1 SYVVLFTQILNFGG
15 GMRVINFFNRNRM
28 LIVLFGIVVLIA
40 LIGFSLSDRD
50 STTKA
55 EQFTG
60 DTAAAT
66 QKVVDAPFSFIGN
79 IFSNIAGSFSALEEN
94 EKLKQQLDMLPQLQ
108 SDNERLKAENEEL
121 RESLEVSSSMA
132 YETVNARVISRAPD
146 QWLESFTIDKGEKDG
161 IKEGMAVSTSEG
173 LVGIVKRVNGN
184 SSFIEMISTNA
195 SQNNLSVEVRHND
208 EAVYGN
214 IRNFDTENDVLVVEN
229 IKSQVKLEKGD
240 DVFTSGLTGA
250 FPEGIVIGKVVEVEN
265 DEYGLSQNAYVQ
277 MNSDLNDVDN
287 VFVLKRD
294 PESLGD

>member
-1 SYVVLFTQILNFGG
+1 MTK
-15 GMRVINFFNRNRM
+15 FFNRNRM

-60 DTAAAT
+60 DTVAAT
-66 QKVVDAPFSFIGN
+66 QEVVDAPFSFIGN
-79 IFSNIAGSFSALEEN
+79 IFSSITESFSALEEN
-94 EKLKQQLDMLPQLQ
+94 KALKEQLDMLPQLQ
-108 SDNERLKAENEEL
+108 ADNERLAAENEEL

-161 IKEGMAVSTSEG
+161 LEEGMAVSTSEG
-173 LVGIVKRVNGN
+173 LIGIVTRVNGH

-195 SQNNLSVEVRHND
+195 SQNNMSVEVRHND

-214 IRNFDTENDVLVVEN
+214 IRNFDTEKDVLVVEN
-229 IKSQVKLEKGD
+229 IKSQVKLEEGD
-240 DVFTSGLTGA
+240 EVYTSGLTGA

-294 PESLGD
+294 PESLED

>member
-1 SYVVLFTQILNFGG
+1 
-15 GMRVINFFNRNRM
+15 MINFFNRNRM

-108 SDNERLKAENEEL
+108 ADNERLKAENEEL

-294 PESLGD
+294 PESLED

>member
-1 SYVVLFTQILNFGG
+1 MTK
-15 GMRVINFFNRNRM
+15 FFNRNRM

-40 LIGFSLSDRD
+40 LIGFSLSERD

-60 DTAAAT
+60 DTVAAT

-79 IFSNIAGSFSALEEN
+79 IFSSITGSFSALEEN
-94 EKLKQQLDMLPQLQ
+94 KALKEQLDMLPQLQ
-108 SDNERLKAENEEL
+108 ADNERLAAENEEL
-121 RESLEVSSSMA
+121 RESLEVSSSIA

-161 IKEGMAVSTSEG
+161 VEEGMAVSTSEG
-173 LVGIVKRVNGN
+173 LIGIVTRVNGK

-195 SQNNLSVEVRHND
+195 SQNNMSVEVRHND

-214 IRNFDTENDVLVVEN
+214 IRNFDTEKDVLVVEN
-229 IKSQVKLEKGD
+229 IKSQVKLEEGD
-240 DVFTSGLTGA
+240 EVYTSGLTGA

-265 DEYGLSQNAYVQ
+265 DEYGLSQNAFVQ

-294 PESLGD
+294 PESLED

>member
-1 SYVVLFTQILNFGG
+1 MTK
-15 GMRVINFFNRNRM
+15 FFNRNRM

-60 DTAAAT
+60 DTVAVT

-79 IFSNIAGSFSALEEN
+79 IFSSITGSFSALEEN
-94 EKLKQQLDMLPQLQ
+94 EALKEQLDMLPQLQ
-108 SDNERLKAENEEL
+108 ADNERLAAENEEL

-161 IKEGMAVSTSEG
+161 VEEGMAVSTSEG
-173 LVGIVKRVNGN
+173 LIGIVTRVNGN

-195 SQNNLSVEVRHND
+195 SQNNMSVEVRHND

-214 IRNFDTENDVLVVEN
+214 IRNFDTEKDVLVVEN
-229 IKSQVKLEKGD
+229 IKSQVKLEEGD
-240 DVFTSGLTGA
+240 EVYTSGLTGA

-294 PESLGD
+294 PDSLED

>member
-1 SYVVLFTQILNFGG
+1 MTK
-15 GMRVINFFNRNRM
+15 FFNRNRM

-60 DTAAAT
+60 DTVAAT

-79 IFSNIAGSFSALEEN
+79 IFSSITGSFSALEEN
-94 EKLKQQLDMLPQLQ
+94 KALKEQLDMLPQLQ
-108 SDNERLKAENEEL
+108 ADNERLAAENEEL

-161 IKEGMAVSTSEG
+161 LEEGMAVSTSEG
-173 LVGIVKRVNGN
+173 LIGIVTRVNGH

-195 SQNNLSVEVRHND
+195 SQNNMSVEVRHND

-214 IRNFDTENDVLVVEN
+214 IRNFDTEKDVLVVEN
-229 IKSQVKLEKGD
+229 IKSQVKLEAGD
-240 DVFTSGLTGA
+240 EVYTSGLTGA

-294 PESLGD
+294 PESLED

>member
-1 SYVVLFTQILNFGG
+1 MTK
-15 GMRVINFFNRNRM
+15 FFNRNRM

-60 DTAAAT
+60 DTVAAT

-79 IFSNIAGSFSALEEN
+79 IFSSITGSFSALEEN
-94 EKLKQQLDMLPQLQ
+94 KALKEQLDMLPQLQ
-108 SDNERLKAENEEL
+108 ADNERLAAENEEL

-161 IKEGMAVSTSEG
+161 LEEGMAVSTSEG
-173 LVGIVKRVNGN
+173 LIGIVTRVNGH

-195 SQNNLSVEVRHND
+195 SQNNMSVEVRHND

-214 IRNFDTENDVLVVEN
+214 IRNFDTEKDVLVVEN
-229 IKSQVKLEKGD
+229 IKSQVKLEDGD
-240 DVFTSGLTGA
+240 EVYTSGLTGA

-294 PESLGD
+294 PESLED

>member
-1 SYVVLFTQILNFGG
+1 MTK
-15 GMRVINFFNRNRM
+15 FFNRNRM

-94 EKLKQQLDMLPQLQ
+94 EELKQQLDMLPQLQ
-108 SDNERLKAENEEL
+108 ADNERLKAENEEL

-173 LVGIVKRVNGN
+173 LVGIVKRVNGK

-240 DVFTSGLTGA
+240 EVFTSGLTGA

-294 PESLGD
+294 PESLED

>member
-1 SYVVLFTQILNFGG
+1 
-15 GMRVINFFNRNRM
+15 MRVINFFNRNRM

-240 DVFTSGLTGA
+240 EVFTSGLTGA

-294 PESLGD
+294 PESLED

>member
-1 SYVVLFTQILNFGG
+1 MTK
-15 GMRVINFFNRNRM
+15 FFNRNRM

-94 EKLKQQLDMLPQLQ
+94 EELKQQLDMLPQLQ
-108 SDNERLKAENEEL
+108 ADNERLKAENEEL

-240 DVFTSGLTGA
+240 EVFTSGLTGA

-294 PESLGD
+294 PESLED

>member
-1 SYVVLFTQILNFGG
+1 MTK
-15 GMRVINFFNRNRM
+15 FFNRNRM

-60 DTAAAT
+60 DTVAAT

-79 IFSNIAGSFSALEEN
+79 IFSGITGSFSALEEN
-94 EKLKQQLDMLPQLQ
+94 EALKEQLDMLPQMQ
-108 SDNERLKAENEEL
+108 ADNERLAAENEEL

-132 YETVNARVISRAPD
+132 YETINARVISRAPD

-161 IKEGMAVSTSEG
+161 IEEGMAVSTSEG
-173 LVGIVKRVNGN
+173 LIGIVTRVNGN

-195 SQNNLSVEVRHND
+195 SQNNMSVEVRHND

-214 IRNFDTENDVLVVEN
+214 IRNFDTEKDVLVVEN
-229 IKSQVKLEKGD
+229 IKSKVKLDEGD
-240 DVFTSGLTGA
+240 EVYTSGLTGA

-294 PESLGD
+294 PESLED

>member
-1 SYVVLFTQILNFGG
+1 MTK
-15 GMRVINFFNRNRM
+15 FFNRNRM

-60 DTAAAT
+60 DTVAAT

-79 IFSNIAGSFSALEEN
+79 IFSSITGSFSALEEN
-94 EKLKQQLDMLPQLQ
+94 KALKEQLDMLPQLQ
-108 SDNERLKAENEEL
+108 ADNERLAAENEEL

-161 IKEGMAVSTSEG
+161 LEEGMAVSTSEG
-173 LVGIVKRVNGN
+173 LIGIVARVNGH

-195 SQNNLSVEVRHND
+195 SQNNMSVEVRHND

-214 IRNFDTENDVLVVEN
+214 IRNFDTEKDVLVVEN
-229 IKSQVKLEKGD
+229 IKSQVKLEEGD
-240 DVFTSGLTGA
+240 EVYTSGLTGA

-294 PESLGD
+294 PESLED

>member
-1 SYVVLFTQILNFGG
+1 MTK
-15 GMRVINFFNRNRM
+15 FFNRNRM

-40 LIGFSLSDRD
+40 LIGFSLSERD

-60 DTAAAT
+60 DTVAAT

-79 IFSNIAGSFSALEEN
+79 IFSSITGSFSALEEN
-94 EKLKQQLDMLPQLQ
+94 EALKEQLDMLPQLQ
-108 SDNERLKAENEEL
+108 ADNERLAAENEEL

-161 IKEGMAVSTSEG
+161 VEEGMAVSTSEG
-173 LVGIVKRVNGN
+173 LIGTVTRVNGK

-195 SQNNLSVEVRHND
+195 SQNNMSVEVRHND

-214 IRNFDTENDVLVVEN
+214 IRNFDTEKDVLVVEN
-229 IKSQVKLEKGD
+229 IKSQVKLEEGD
-240 DVFTSGLTGA
+240 EVYTSGLTGA

-265 DEYGLSQNAYVQ
+265 DEYGLSQNAFVQ

-294 PESLGD
+294 PESLED

>member
-1 SYVVLFTQILNFGG
+1 VVLFTQILNFGG
-15 GMRVINFFNRNRM
+15 GMRVTKFFNRNRM

-94 EKLKQQLDMLPQLQ
+94 EELKQQLDMLPQLQ
-108 SDNERLKAENEEL
+108 ADNERLKAENEEL

-173 LVGIVKRVNGN
+173 LVGIVKRVNGK

-240 DVFTSGLTGA
+240 EVFTSGLTGA

-294 PESLGD
+294 PESLED

>member
-1 SYVVLFTQILNFGG
+1 MTK
-15 GMRVINFFNRNRM
+15 FFNRNRM

-40 LIGFSLSDRD
+40 LIGFSLSERD

-60 DTAAAT
+60 DTVAAT

-79 IFSNIAGSFSALEEN
+79 IFSSITGSFSALEEN
-94 EKLKQQLDMLPQLQ
+94 EALKEQLDMLPQLQ
-108 SDNERLKAENEEL
+108 ADNERLAAENEEL

-161 IKEGMAVSTSEG
+161 VEEGMAVSTSEG
-173 LVGIVKRVNGN
+173 LIGIVTRVNGK

-195 SQNNLSVEVRHND
+195 SQNNMSVEVRHND

-214 IRNFDTENDVLVVEN
+214 IRNFDTEKDVLVVEN
-229 IKSQVKLEKGD
+229 IKSQVKLEEGD
-240 DVFTSGLTGA
+240 EVYTSGLTGA

-294 PESLGD
+294 PESLED

>member
-1 SYVVLFTQILNFGG
+1 
-15 GMRVINFFNRNRM
+15 MRVTKFFNRNRM

-60 DTAAAT
+60 DTVAAT

-79 IFSNIAGSFSALEEN
+79 IFSSITGSFSALEEN
-94 EKLKQQLDMLPQLQ
+94 KALKEQLDMLPQLQ
-108 SDNERLKAENEEL
+108 ADNERLAAENEEL

-161 IKEGMAVSTSEG
+161 LEEGMAVSTSEG
-173 LVGIVKRVNGN
+173 LIGIVTRVNGH

-195 SQNNLSVEVRHND
+195 SQNNMSVEVRHND

-214 IRNFDTENDVLVVEN
+214 IRNFDTEKDVLVVEN
-229 IKSQVKLEKGD
+229 IKSQVKLEEGD
-240 DVFTSGLTGA
+240 EVYTSGLTGA

-294 PESLGD
+294 PESLED

>member
-1 SYVVLFTQILNFGG
+1 MTK
-15 GMRVINFFNRNRM
+15 FFNRNRM

-60 DTAAAT
+60 DTVAAT

-79 IFSNIAGSFSALEEN
+79 IFSNITGSFSALEEN
-94 EKLKQQLDMLPQLQ
+94 KALKEQLDMLPQLQ
-108 SDNERLKAENEEL
+108 ADNERLAAENEEL

-161 IKEGMAVSTSEG
+161 VEEGMAVSTSEG
-173 LVGIVKRVNGN
+173 LIGIVTRVNGN

-195 SQNNLSVEVRHND
+195 SQNNMSVEVRHND

-214 IRNFDTENDVLVVEN
+214 IRNFDTEKDVLVVEN
-229 IKSQVKLEKGD
+229 IKSQVKLEEGD
-240 DVFTSGLTGA
+240 EVYTSGLTGA

-294 PESLGD
+294 PESLED

>member
-1 SYVVLFTQILNFGG
+1 
-15 GMRVINFFNRNRM
+15 MRVTKFFNRNRM

-94 EKLKQQLDMLPQLQ
+94 EELKQQLDMLPQLQ
-108 SDNERLKAENEEL
+108 ADNERLKAENEEL

-173 LVGIVKRVNGN
+173 LVGIVKRVNGK

-240 DVFTSGLTGA
+240 EVFTSGLTGA

-294 PESLGD
+294 PESLED

>member
-1 SYVVLFTQILNFGG
+1 MTK
-15 GMRVINFFNRNRM
+15 FFNRNRM

-60 DTAAAT
+60 DTVAAT

-79 IFSNIAGSFSALEEN
+79 IFSSITGSFSALEEN
-94 EKLKQQLDMLPQLQ
+94 KALKEQLDMLPQLQ
-108 SDNERLKAENEEL
+108 ADNERLAAENEEL

-161 IKEGMAVSTSEG
+161 LEEGMAVSTSEG
-173 LVGIVKRVNGN
+173 LIGIVTRVNGH

-195 SQNNLSVEVRHND
+195 SQNNMSVEVRHND

-214 IRNFDTENDVLVVEN
+214 IRNFDTEKDVLVVEN
-229 IKSQVKLEKGD
+229 IKSQVKLEEGD
-240 DVFTSGLTGA
+240 EVYTSGLTGA

-294 PESLGD
+294 PDSLED

>member
-1 SYVVLFTQILNFGG
+1 
-15 GMRVINFFNRNRM
+15 MINFFNRNRM

-108 SDNERLKAENEEL
+108 ADNERLKAENEEL

-173 LVGIVKRVNGN
+173 LVGIVKRVNGK

-240 DVFTSGLTGA
+240 EVFTSGLTGA

-294 PESLGD
+294 PESLED

>member
-1 SYVVLFTQILNFGG
+1 MTK
-15 GMRVINFFNRNRM
+15 FFNRNRM

-40 LIGFSLSDRD
+40 LIGFSLTDRD

-60 DTAAAT
+60 DTVAAT
-66 QKVVDAPFSFIGN
+66 QQAAGAPFGFIGN
-79 IFSNIAGSFSALEEN
+79 IFSNITGSFSALEEN
-94 EKLKQQLDMLPQLQ
+94 RELKQQLDMLPQLQ
-108 SDNERLKAENEEL
+108 ADNERLAAENEKL
-121 RESLEVSSSMA
+121 RKSLEVSSSMA

-146 QWLESFTIDKGEKDG
+146 QWLEFFSVDKGEKDG

-173 LVGIVKRVNGN
+173 LIGIVTRVNGG

-195 SQNNLSVEVRHND
+195 SQNNMSVEVRHDD

-214 IRNFDTENDVLVVEN
+214 IRNYDTEKDVLVVEN
-229 IKSQVKLEKGD
+229 IQSKVKLEEGD
-240 DVFTSGLTGA
+240 EVYTSGLTGA

-294 PESLGD
+294 PESLED

>member
-1 SYVVLFTQILNFGG
+1 VVLFTQILNFGG
-15 GMRVINFFNRNRM
+15 GMRVTKFFNRNRM

-94 EKLKQQLDMLPQLQ
+94 EELKQQLDMLPQLQ
-108 SDNERLKAENEEL
+108 ADNERLKAENEEL

-173 LVGIVKRVNGN
+173 MVGIVKRVNGK

-240 DVFTSGLTGA
+240 EVFTSGLTGA

-294 PESLGD
+294 PESLED

>member
-1 SYVVLFTQILNFGG
+1 MTK
-15 GMRVINFFNRNRM
+15 FFNRNRM

-40 LIGFSLSDRD
+40 LIGFSLSDRN

-60 DTAAAT
+60 DTVAVT

-79 IFSNIAGSFSALEEN
+79 IFSSITGSFSALEEN
-94 EKLKQQLDMLPQLQ
+94 EALKEQLNMLPQMQ
-108 SDNERLKAENEEL
+108 ADNERLTAENEKL
-121 RESLEVSSSMA
+121 RESLEVSSNMA

-161 IKEGMAVSTSEG
+161 IKEGMAVSTAEG
-173 LVGIVKRVNGN
+173 LIGIVMRVNGN

-195 SQNNLSVEVRHND
+195 SQNNMSVEVRHND

-214 IRNFDTENDVLVVEN
+214 IRNFDTEKDVLVVEN
-229 IKSQVKLEKGD
+229 IKSKVKLDEGD
-240 DVFTSGLTGA
+240 EVYTSGLTGS

-294 PESLGD
+294 PESLED

>member
-1 SYVVLFTQILNFGG
+1 MTK
-15 GMRVINFFNRNRM
+15 FFNRNRM

-108 SDNERLKAENEEL
+108 ADNERLKAENEEL

-240 DVFTSGLTGA
+240 EVFTSGLTGA

-294 PESLGD
+294 PESLED

>member
-1 SYVVLFTQILNFGG
+1 MVLFTQILIFGG
-15 GMRVINFFNRNRM
+15 GMRVTKFFNRNRM

-40 LIGFSLSDRD
+40 LIGFSLTDRD

-60 DTAAAT
+60 DTVAAT
-66 QKVVDAPFSFIGN
+66 QQVVNAPFGFISN
-79 IFSNIAGSFSALEEN
+79 IFSNITGSFSALEEN
-94 EKLKQQLDMLPQLQ
+94 KELKQQLDMLPQLQ
-108 SDNERLKAENEEL
+108 ADNERLAAENEEL
-121 RESLEVSSSMA
+121 RKSLEVSSSMA

-173 LVGIVKRVNGN
+173 LIGIVTRVNGG
-184 SSFIEMISTNA
+184 SSFIEMTSTNA
-195 SQNNLSVEVRHND
+195 SQNNMSVEVRHND

-214 IRNFDTENDVLVVEN
+214 IRNYDTEKDVLVVEN
-229 IKSQVKLEKGD
+229 IKSKVKLEEGD
-240 DVFTSGLTGA
+240 EVYTSGLTGA
-250 FPEGIVIGKVVEVEN
+250 FPEGIIIGKVVEVEN

-294 PESLGD
+294 PESLED

>member
-1 SYVVLFTQILNFGG
+1 MTK
-15 GMRVINFFNRNRM
+15 FFNRNRM

-40 LIGFSLSDRD
+40 LIGFSLSERD

-60 DTAAAT
+60 DTVAAT

-79 IFSNIAGSFSALEEN
+79 IFSSITGSFSALEEN
-94 EKLKQQLDMLPQLQ
+94 EALKEQLDMLPQLQ
-108 SDNERLKAENEEL
+108 ADNERLAAENEEL

-161 IKEGMAVSTSEG
+161 VEEGMAVSTSEG
-173 LVGIVKRVNGN
+173 LIGIVTRVNGK

-195 SQNNLSVEVRHND
+195 SQNNMSVEVRHND

-214 IRNFDTENDVLVVEN
+214 IRNFDTEKDVLVVEN
-229 IKSQVKLEKGD
+229 IKSQVKLEEGD
-240 DVFTSGLTGA
+240 EVYTSGLTGA

-265 DEYGLSQNAYVQ
+265 DEYGLSQNAFVQ

-294 PESLGD
+294 PESLED

>member
-1 SYVVLFTQILNFGG
+1 MTK
-15 GMRVINFFNRNRM
+15 FFNRNRM

-60 DTAAAT
+60 DTVAVT

-79 IFSNIAGSFSALEEN
+79 IFSSITGSFSALEEN
-94 EKLKQQLDMLPQLQ
+94 EALKEQLDMLPQLQ
-108 SDNERLKAENEEL
+108 ADNERLAAENEKL

-161 IKEGMAVSTSEG
+161 VEEGMAVSTSEG
-173 LVGIVKRVNGN
+173 LIGIVTRVNGN

-195 SQNNLSVEVRHND
+195 SQNNMSVEVRHND

-214 IRNFDTENDVLVVEN
+214 IRNFDTEKDVLVVEN
-229 IKSQVKLEKGD
+229 IKSQVKLEEGD
-240 DVFTSGLTGA
+240 EVYTSGLTGA

-294 PESLGD
+294 PGSLED

>member
-1 SYVVLFTQILNFGG
+1 MTK
-15 GMRVINFFNRNRM
+15 FFDRNRM

-40 LIGFSLSDRD
+40 LIGFSLSERD

-60 DTAAAT
+60 DTVAAT

-79 IFSNIAGSFSALEEN
+79 IFSSITGSFSALEEN
-94 EKLKQQLDMLPQLQ
+94 EALKEQLDMLPQLQ
-108 SDNERLKAENEEL
+108 ADNERLAAENEEL

-161 IKEGMAVSTSEG
+161 VEEGMAVSTSEG
-173 LVGIVKRVNGN
+173 LIGIVTRVNGK

-195 SQNNLSVEVRHND
+195 SQNNMSVEVRHND

-214 IRNFDTENDVLVVEN
+214 IRNFDTEKDVLVVEN
-229 IKSQVKLEKGD
+229 IKSQVKLEEGD
-240 DVFTSGLTGA
+240 EVYTSGLTGA

-265 DEYGLSQNAYVQ
+265 DEYGLSQNAFVQ

-294 PESLGD
+294 PESLED

>member
-1 SYVVLFTQILNFGG
+1 
-15 GMRVINFFNRNRM
+15 MINFFNRNRM

-94 EKLKQQLDMLPQLQ
+94 EKLRQQLDMLPQLQ
-108 SDNERLKAENEEL
+108 ADNERLKAENEEL

-240 DVFTSGLTGA
+240 EVFTSGLTGA

>member
-1 SYVVLFTQILNFGG
+1 MTK
-15 GMRVINFFNRNRM
+15 FFNRNRM

-79 IFSNIAGSFSALEEN
+79 IFSNIARSFSALEEN
-94 EKLKQQLDMLPQLQ
+94 EELKQQLDMLPQLQ
-108 SDNERLKAENEEL
+108 ADNERLKAENEEL

-240 DVFTSGLTGA
+240 EVFTSGLTGA

-294 PESLGD
+294 PESLED

>member
-1 SYVVLFTQILNFGG
+1 MTK
-15 GMRVINFFNRNRM
+15 FFNRNRM

-40 LIGFSLSDRD
+40 LIGFSLSERD

-55 EQFTG
+55 EKFTG
-60 DTAAAT
+60 DTVAAT

-79 IFSNIAGSFSALEEN
+79 IFSSITGSFSALEEN
-94 EKLKQQLDMLPQLQ
+94 EALKEQLDMLPQLQ
-108 SDNERLKAENEEL
+108 ADNERLAAENEEL

-161 IKEGMAVSTSEG
+161 VEEGMAVSTSEG
-173 LVGIVKRVNGN
+173 LIGIVTRVNGK

-195 SQNNLSVEVRHND
+195 SQNNMSVEVRHND

-214 IRNFDTENDVLVVEN
+214 IRNFDTEKDVLVVEN
-229 IKSQVKLEKGD
+229 IKSQVKLEEGD
-240 DVFTSGLTGA
+240 EVYTSGLTGA

-265 DEYGLSQNAYVQ
+265 DEYGLSQNAFVQ

-294 PESLGD
+294 PESLED

>member
-1 SYVVLFTQILNFGG
+1 MTK
-15 GMRVINFFNRNRM
+15 FFNRNRM
-28 LIVLFGIVVLIA
+28 LIVLFGIVLLIA

-60 DTAAAT
+60 DTVAAT

-79 IFSNIAGSFSALEEN
+79 IFSSITGSFSALEEN
-94 EKLKQQLDMLPQLQ
+94 EALKEQLDMLPQLQ
-108 SDNERLKAENEEL
+108 ADNERLAAENEEL

-146 QWLESFTIDKGEKDG
+146 QWLESFTIDKGERDG
-161 IKEGMAVSTSEG
+161 IEEGMAVSTSEG
-173 LVGIVKRVNGN
+173 LIGIVTRVNGN

-195 SQNNLSVEVRHND
+195 SQNNMSVEVRHND

-214 IRNFDTENDVLVVEN
+214 IRNFDTEKDVLVVEN
-229 IKSQVKLEKGD
+229 IKSQVKLEEGD
-240 DVFTSGLTGA
+240 EVYTSGLTGA

-294 PESLGD
+294 PDSLED

>member
-1 SYVVLFTQILNFGG
+1 MTK
-15 GMRVINFFNRNRM
+15 FFNRNRM

-60 DTAAAT
+60 DTVAVT

-79 IFSNIAGSFSALEEN
+79 IFSSITGSFSALEEN
-94 EKLKQQLDMLPQLQ
+94 EALKEQLDMLPQLQ
-108 SDNERLKAENEEL
+108 ADNERLAAENEKL

-161 IKEGMAVSTSEG
+161 VEEGMAVSTSEG
-173 LVGIVKRVNGN
+173 LIGIVTRVNGN

-195 SQNNLSVEVRHND
+195 SQNNMSVEVRHND

-214 IRNFDTENDVLVVEN
+214 IRNFDTEKDVLVVEN
-229 IKSQVKLEKGD
+229 IKSQVKLEEGD
-240 DVFTSGLTGA
+240 EVYTSGLTGA

-294 PESLGD
+294 PDSLED

>member
-1 SYVVLFTQILNFGG
+1 
-15 GMRVINFFNRNRM
+15 MRVTKFFNRNRM

-60 DTAAAT
+60 DTVAVT

-79 IFSNIAGSFSALEEN
+79 IFSSITGSFSALEEN
-94 EKLKQQLDMLPQLQ
+94 EALKEQLDMLPQLQ
-108 SDNERLKAENEEL
+108 ADNERLAAENEEL

-161 IKEGMAVSTSEG
+161 VEEGMAVSTSEG
-173 LVGIVKRVNGN
+173 LIGIVTRVNGN

-195 SQNNLSVEVRHND
+195 SQNNMSVEVRHND

-214 IRNFDTENDVLVVEN
+214 IRNFDTEKDVLVVEN
-229 IKSQVKLEKGD
+229 IKSQVKLEEGD
-240 DVFTSGLTGA
+240 EVYTSGLTGA

-294 PESLGD
+294 PDSLED

>member
-1 SYVVLFTQILNFGG
+1 
-15 GMRVINFFNRNRM
+15 MINFFNRNRM

-240 DVFTSGLTGA
+240 EVFTSGLTGA

-294 PESLGD
+294 PESLED

>member
-1 SYVVLFTQILNFGG
+1 
-15 GMRVINFFNRNRM
+15 MINFFNRNRM

-108 SDNERLKAENEEL
+108 ADNERLKAENEEL

-240 DVFTSGLTGA
+240 EVFTSGLTGA

-294 PESLGD
+294 PESLED

>member
-1 SYVVLFTQILNFGG
+1 MTK
-15 GMRVINFFNRNRM
+15 FFNRNRM

-60 DTAAAT
+60 DTVAAT

-79 IFSNIAGSFSALEEN
+79 IFSSITGSFSALEEN
-94 EKLKQQLDMLPQLQ
+94 KALKEQLDMLPQLQ
-108 SDNERLKAENEEL
+108 ADNERLAAENEEL

-161 IKEGMAVSTSEG
+161 LEEGMAVSTSEG
-173 LVGIVKRVNGN
+173 LIGIVTRVNGH

-195 SQNNLSVEVRHND
+195 SQNNMSVEVRHND

-214 IRNFDTENDVLVVEN
+214 IRNFDTEKDVLVVEN
-229 IKSQVKLEKGD
+229 IKSQVKLEEGD
-240 DVFTSGLTGA
+240 EVYTSGLTGA

>member
-1 SYVVLFTQILNFGG
+1 
-15 GMRVINFFNRNRM
+15 MINFFNRNRM

-108 SDNERLKAENEEL
+108 ADNERLKAENEEL

-161 IKEGMAVSTSEG
+161 IKEGMAVSASEG

-240 DVFTSGLTGA
+240 EVFTSGLTGA

-294 PESLGD
+294 PESLED